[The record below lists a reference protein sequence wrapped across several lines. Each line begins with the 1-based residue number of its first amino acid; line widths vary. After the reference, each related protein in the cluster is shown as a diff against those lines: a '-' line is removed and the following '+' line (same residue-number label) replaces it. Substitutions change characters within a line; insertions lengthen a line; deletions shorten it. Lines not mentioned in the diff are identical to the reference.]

1 MITVIVA
8 IIATLIWRDYV
19 IQGKF
24 MCPTHSEAKLT
35 ETLEFGAEKGALQ
48 GPVRRIGERVSGE
61 RA

>member
-1 MITVIVA
+1 
-8 IIATLIWRDYV
+8 
-19 IQGKF
+19 